1 MPRSLIEN
9 INGKGKVFEGQE
21 FVADVTYTVR
31 LYEVYT
37 ETKMLNGDVSR
48 TKTGGDLEIS
58 ISPFGSVAHLLG
70 NRLTLHMS
78 DGRKQD
84 FFPTSSNGG
93 CTATGGPYQ

>member
-1 MPRSLIEN
+1 MLRSLIESV
-9 INGKGKVFEGQE
+9 NGKGKVFEGQE
-21 FVADVTYTVR
+21 FNADVTYNVR
-31 LYEVYT
+31 VYEIYT

-48 TKTGGDLEIS
+48 TKTGGDVEIS
-58 ISPFGSVAHLLG
+58 ISPFASVAHLLG

-93 CTATGGPYQ
+93 CTATSGPYQ